1 LKLKNKI
8 YFIEF
13 FIILIVGIFLTTLF
27 FTYNKKNEDDLKT
40 NIKNI
45 IEINKYNV
53 KETLKSVYSDYES
66 NKKLFFNIHQ
76 YTQNKYLQ
84 STTTDLET
92 LKQSIIKKFNL
103 QNIDIDI
110 FLIDKSYIITNATF
124 KKDIGFNLS
133 IIEDAKNYL
142 DKTSKDKKIYVASNI
157 SIDMLDSNLKTYS
170 YAKIKDNL
178 YFEMGFTFK
187 NPIYKKLKN
196 NLDNIYKKTNN
207 KISLYRVLDSSN
219 NAEIYDNV
227 LKAEDLTNIS
237 KEQYYK
243 TLQNFKKDEPTTNK
257 YINTIRLNKTYKESV
272 ENKVVY
278 YVPLLSKKD
287 NQHLFYNNFLMKIEI
302 DISSHM
308 ENTVQIQNYF
318 IVFSVVLLLLLIG
331 LYYIIKNS
339 FYNPM
344 VQLSDI
350 FEKELEIK
358 DKHLLEKKDEFGL
371 LVEKYNK
378 LYKSLNKEI
387 NLNQNLLLE
396 NKRFIADTVHQI
408 RTPLTNIMMNSEMIK
423 RSQKNDTMSDFI
435 DQINASINML
445 TNSYEDLSYITSSDT
460 IEYKPTNLSITEILS
475 QRIKFFT
482 TISKVNFKEIVTN
495 IQANIYFNINQIELE
510 RLIDNNISNAIK
522 YADTQKP
529 ITINLTNKNDIV
541 SLEFKSF
548 GYPIKDT
555 SKIFDK
561 NYREDDS
568 KRGLGLGLNMVK
580 GICDKYSISYKVI
593 YEKNQNI
600 FTYLIK

>member
-1 LKLKNKI
+1 MKLKNKI
-8 YFIEF
+8 YLIEF
-13 FIILIVGIFLTTLF
+13 SIIIVVGIFLTTLF
-27 FTYNKKNEDDLKT
+27 FTYNKKLENDLQT
-40 NIKNI
+40 NITNI
-45 IEINKYNV
+45 IEINKENV
-53 KETLKSVYSDYES
+53 KEILNSVYTDYES
-66 NKKLFFNIHQ
+66 NKKLFYNIHQ
-76 YTQNKYLQ
+76 YTQSQYLQ
-84 STTTDLET
+84 NTTIDLET

-103 QNIDIDI
+103 QNIGIDI
-110 FLIDKSYIITNATF
+110 FLIDNFYTITNATF

-170 YAKIKDNL
+170 YSKIKNNL
-178 YFEMGFTFK
+178 YFEMGFKFN
-187 NPIYKKLKN
+187 NPIYKKLKD
-196 NLDNIYKKTNN
+196 NLDNIYKKTHN
-207 KISLYRVLDSSN
+207 KIFLYRVLDSSN
-219 NAEIYDNV
+219 NTEIYDNV

-257 YINTIRLNKTYKESV
+257 YINTIRFNKTYKESV
-272 ENKVVY
+272 GHKVVY

-302 DISSHM
+302 DISSHLK
-308 ENTVQIQNYF
+308 NTVEIQNYF
-318 IVFSVVLLLLLIG
+318 IAFSVVLLLLLIG

-378 LYKSLNKEI
+378 IYKSLNKEI
-387 NLNQNLLLE
+387 HLNQNLLLE
-396 NKRFIADTVHQI
+396 NKKFIADTVHQI

-423 RSQKNDTMSDFI
+423 RSQKDDTMLNFI

-445 TNSYEDLSYITSSDT
+445 TNSYEDLSYITSFDT
-460 IEYKPTNLSITEILS
+460 IEYKPINLSITDILS
-475 QRIKFFT
+475 QRVKFFT
-482 TISKVNFKEIVTN
+482 TISKVNFKEIVTD
-495 IQANIYFNINQIELE
+495 IQPNIYFNINQIELE

-522 YADTQKP
+522 YADTHKP
-529 ITINLTNKNDIV
+529 ITINLTKENDIV
-541 SLEFKSF
+541 SLKFKSF
-548 GYPIKDT
+548 GNPIKNT

-580 GICDKYSISYKVI
+580 GICEKYDIDYEVSYEDK
-593 YEKNQNI
+593 QNI
-600 FTYLIK
+600 FTYKF